1 MTASLAFA
9 FLVAT
14 HDPSPEAIRAAVGR
28 ALPPLKVAAATH
40 AEERSCFGCH
50 NQAYPMLAFASAK
63 RLGFDLDPAFVREQV
78 KHLRGFIAEHRRD
91 WADKKGTGGQVD
103 TAGWLLATL
112 GAAGEKPDDDTRSI
126 ANYILDR
133 HADRK
138 HWTVSS
144 NRPPT
149 QASSFTTSWL
159 AVRSLKG
166 WSADDRKEAIAKRI
180 ATVRDWA
187 LATPAKD
194 TEDRVYRLRILK
206 DGGASE
212 SEVDAASKA
221 LLGDQRADGGWAQ
234 LPKMA
239 SDPYAT
245 ATALAALAEAGG
257 LSPTSREYREGVRYL
272 LRTQRSDGTWLV
284 AARAK
289 PIQPYFEAGYPHGKD
304 QFLSSTAASWA
315 VIALAAAWEK

>member
-14 HDPSPEAIRAAVGR
+14 HDPSPEAVRAAVGR
-28 ALPPLKVAAATH
+28 ALPPLQRAASVH
-40 AEERSCFGCH
+40 AEERTCFGCH

-78 KHLRGFIAEHRRD
+78 KHLRGFIADHRKD
-91 WADKKGTGGQVD
+91 WAEKKGTGGQVD

-126 ANYILDR
+126 ANYVLAR
-133 HADRK
+133 HADK
-138 HWTVSS
+138 PSWTVSS

-159 AVRSLKG
+159 AVRSLKEWG
-166 WSADDRKEAIAKRI
+166 ADGAKDAIVKRI
-180 ATVRDWA
+180 GSAREWA
-187 LATPAKD
+187 LQTPAKD

-206 DGGASE
+206 DAGASNAD
-212 SEVDAASKA
+212 VAAAAKD
-221 LLGDQRADGGWAQ
+221 LLGLQRADGGWAQ

-257 LSPTSREYREGVRYL
+257 VSPTAREYRDGVRFL
-272 LRTQRSDGTWLV
+272 LRTQTSDGTWHV
-284 AARAK
+284 TARAK
-289 PIQPYFEAGYPHGKD
+289 PIQPYYEGGYPYGKD

-315 VIALAAAWEK
+315 VIALAAAVEK

>member
-1 MTASLAFA
+1 MIAPFAFA

-14 HDPSPEAIRAAVGR
+14 HDPSPEAVRAAVGR
-28 ALPPLKVAAATH
+28 ALPSLQRAATVH
-40 AEERSCFGCH
+40 AEERTCFGCH
-50 NQAYPMLAFASAK
+50 NQAYPMLALASAK
-63 RLGFDLDPAFVREQV
+63 RLGFDLDPALVREQV
-78 KHLRGFIAEHRRD
+78 KHLRGFIAEHRKD
-91 WADKKGTGGQVD
+91 WAEKRGTGGQVD

-126 ANYILDR
+126 ANYVLAR
-133 HADRK
+133 HADK
-138 HWTVSS
+138 PTWTASS

-166 WSADDRKEAIAKRI
+166 WGADGAKDAIAKRI
-180 ATVRDWA
+180 ETARDWA
-187 LATPAKD
+187 LKTPAKD

-206 DGGASE
+206 DAGAA
-212 SEVDAASKA
+212 DADVAAAAKE
-221 LLGDQRADGGWAQ
+221 LLDSRRADGGWGQ
-234 LPKMA
+234 TPKMA

-245 ATALAALAEAGG
+245 ATVLAALAEAGG
-257 LSPTSREYREGVRYL
+257 LSPTAREYREGVRFL
-272 LRTQRSDGTWLV
+272 LRTQRSDGTWHV

-289 PIQPYFEAGYPHGKD
+289 PIQPYYEGGYPYEKD

-315 VIALAAAWEK
+315 VIALAAAVEK